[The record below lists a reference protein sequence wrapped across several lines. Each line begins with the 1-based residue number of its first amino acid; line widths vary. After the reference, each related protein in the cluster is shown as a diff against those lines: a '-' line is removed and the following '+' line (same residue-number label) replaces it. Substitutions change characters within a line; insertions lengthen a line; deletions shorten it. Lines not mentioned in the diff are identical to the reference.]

1 MSYYIIP
8 IALLAA
14 CVIYDA
20 CKMFST
26 KPTVIDCGEYTVETK
41 DKKELFKANM
51 IQHYHY
57 NVAPYFEEAFK
68 GNKEMIYAARN
79 AYIDVYKARDGF
91 VPFSAIQE
99 IRWEVQDMFDPPKPL
114 GNAIHYEFADE
125 VKK

>member
-1 MSYYIIP
+1 MGYYIITVTL
-8 IALLAA
+8 IIA

-20 CKMFST
+20 CKMFS
-26 KPTVIDCGEYTVETK
+26 KPTVIDCGEYTVKSK

-68 GNKEMIYAARN
+68 GNKEMVYAARN
-79 AYIDVYKARDGF
+79 AYIDIYKARNGF
-91 VPFSAIQE
+91 VPFSAIQK
-99 IRWEVQDMFDPPKPL
+99 IHWDVLDMFDPPKPL
-114 GNAIHYEFADE
+114 GNVINYEFAGE